1 MQLQSLES
9 SQSNFL
15 HALNTFHIQYEENQF
30 AIKINDSSPMSAGF
44 SQSACIVDGSIYIW
58 GSNGVNYSFNLNSLE
73 SDKSEQMFLPK
84 RLVVL
89 SNLDLEVHAVKCGRT
104 HIIILTNNG
113 VSSIIV
119 LSIQDFLFYFSNF
132 CSSCTLLVLIIWD
145 N

>member
-1 MQLQSLES
+1 MIETYIIVLMHLQSLES
-9 SQSNFL
+9 TESNFL

-30 AIKINDSSPMSAGF
+30 AIKINNSSPMSAGF

-58 GSNGVNYSFNLNSLE
+58 GSNGINYSFNLNSLE

-104 HIIILTNNG
+104 HIVILTNNG
-113 VSSIIV
+113 VSFVS
-119 LSIQDFLFYFSNF
+119 
-132 CSSCTLLVLIIWD
+132 
-145 N
+145 